1 MKEDDYMKKLVIVRH
16 GQSLW
21 NLENKF
27 TGWTDVGLSDKGIE
41 EAINAGK
48 LLKELNYT
56 FDIAYTSV
64 LKRANDTLYYILDE
78 LNERNI
84 PIKYS
89 YKLNE
94 RHYGALQGLNKDE
107 TRAKYGEEQVK
118 LWRRS
123 ADVRPPELTIDDER
137 YPGNDEK
144 YKDLTKEEL
153 PLTENLLDTIKRVTE
168 YWKEE
173 IANKIKE
180 GKNVIIVAHGNSL
193 RGLIKYLDNLSNEE
207 VIKLEIDTGRPI
219 CYELDDNLK
228 PIKHYYIDE
237 TK

>member
-1 MKEDDYMKKLVIVRH
+1 MKKLVIVRH
-16 GQSLW
+16 GQSIW

-27 TGWTDVGLSDKGIE
+27 TGWTDVDLSEKGIE
-41 EAINAGK
+41 EAKNAGK
-48 LLKELNYT
+48 ILKKLNYT

-64 LKRANDTLYYILDE
+64 LKRANETLYYILDE

-107 TRAKYGEEQVK
+107 TKKKYGEEQVQI
-118 LWRRS
+118 WRRS
-123 ADVRPPELTIDDER
+123 ADIKPPSLTEDDER
-137 YPGNDEK
+137 YPGKDEK
-144 YKDLTKEEL
+144 YKDLTKEKL
-153 PLTENLLDTIKRVTE
+153 PLTENLIDTIKRVTE

-173 IANKIKE
+173 ILPTIKE
-180 GKNVIIVAHGNSL
+180 DKNVIIVAHGNSL
-193 RGLIKYLDNLSNEE
+193 RGLIKYLDKLTDEE

-228 PIKHYYIDE
+228 PIRHYYIDE